1 LEGRINPVYHS
12 VRRQDAQG
20 LIAAPFTQNSVHPP
34 FGPYTEDP
42 NSVFMHKSAADLLR

>member
-1 LEGRINPVYHS
+1 LESRINPVYHS

-34 FGPYTEDP
+34 AYINAVRAIIEEMRLEIDAVKP
-42 NSVFMHKSAADLLR
+42 